1 MILSQVL
8 GYVARKVSF
17 LEAISDLFEEAP
29 IVNLGVPS
37 RQIVS
42 IDAKWTKATL
52 YPESGPESNLSTI
65 STLLC
70 HVNTT
75 TVATSS

>member
-8 GYVARKVSF
+8 GYFARKVSF
-17 LEAISDLFEEAP
+17 LEAIPDLFEEAP
-29 IVNLGVPS
+29 IVNLVVPP

-42 IDAKWTKATL
+42 IYAKWTKATI
-52 YPESGPESNLSTI
+52 YPESGPESDLSTI

-70 HVNTT
+70 HVHTS
-75 TVATSS
+75 TVSTSS